1 MRVFDGFD
9 EVNLIMM
16 KSAPGVG
23 NDSRVC
29 VVRRNGSTRM
39 ALRTVGSMRMV
50 VGRRRVCVSAST
62 EDDAART
69 RCRGYVENL
78 DSATLAELEALYADA
93 KDAYFAGNPCV
104 SDAYFDALEL
114 KLSYAQSSVVRKYPR
129 CSVRGKAIYSDCVT
143 DESQMRVLTASYL
156 VILGLGI
163 LFVLIDLGH
172 DLKAMIGS
180 AEMAQAQFRPPVLA
194 LVGLGLSQRGAEK
207 LREARE
213 GGTLAMT
220 GECPNC
226 NEQVFAFMDTK
237 RGQSKE
243 RCECHVCG
251 RKIVF
256 EATFERV
263 QSSEWKVAGKGRVYL
278 VANREDFSPEE

>member
-1 MRVFDGFD
+1 
-9 EVNLIMM
+9 M
-16 KSAPGVG
+16 KAIITVISTVVG
-23 NDSRVC
+23 NDSVG
-29 VVRRNGSTRM
+29 VLRRNGARSTMRMETMGRREIMMVRSTR
-39 ALRTVGSMRMV
+39 RI
-50 VGRRRVCVSAST
+50 CVSAS
-62 EDDAART
+62 EGDDAART
-69 RCRGYVENL
+69 TCRGYVENL

-143 DESQMRVLTASYL
+143 DESQMQVLTASYL
-156 VILGLGI
+156 VILVLGI

-172 DLKAMIGS
+172 DLRVMIMS
-180 AEMAQAQFRPPVLA
+180 AEVAQAQFRPPVLA
-194 LVGLGLSQRGAEK
+194 LVGLGLSQRGVEK
-207 LREARE
+207 LLETRK

-226 NEQVFAFMDTK
+226 NEQVFTFMDTK

-263 QSSEWKVAGKGRVYL
+263 ESSKWKVAGKGRVYL
-278 VANREDFSPEE
+278 VANREDFSPED